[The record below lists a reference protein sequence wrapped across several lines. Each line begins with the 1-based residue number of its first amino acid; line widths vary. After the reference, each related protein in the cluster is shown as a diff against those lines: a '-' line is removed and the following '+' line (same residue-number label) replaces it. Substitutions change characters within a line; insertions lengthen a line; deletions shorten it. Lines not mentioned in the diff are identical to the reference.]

1 MKKPTII
8 QSSIG
13 VLVALSLLLAGCDE
27 APKTQPAP
35 APAKPAEGTKPVGTS
50 APAPAK
56 PADGVKPAVDSV
68 KITSPDQLMKGVEY
82 NSAGKRDP
90 FVSLAKRPEAQK
102 KTGIGSLENF
112 DAGELQLI
120 AILWE
125 KGIGYAVL
133 TAPNGK
139 SFTVRQG
146 TKVGLHGGQVS
157 KIAQDSIT
165 VREVVRNYKGVLA
178 PKDTVLKLRRGDDQ

>member
-1 MKKPTII
+1 MMI
-8 QSSIG
+8 QSSIV
-13 VLVALSLLLAGCDE
+13 VLLALSLLLAGCDE

-35 APAKPAEGTKPVGTS
+35 APAKPAEGAKPIGTS

-56 PADGVKPAVDSV
+56 PGEGAKPATDPA
-68 KITSPDQLMKGVEY
+68 KIASPDQLMKGVEY
-82 NSAGKRDP
+82 NPAGKRDP
-90 FVSLAKRPEAQK
+90 FISLAKRPEVQK

-120 AILWE
+120 AVLWE
-125 KGIGYAVL
+125 KGTGFAVL

-146 TKVGLHGGQVS
+146 MKVGLHGGQVA
-157 KIAQDSIT
+157 KITQDSIT
-165 VREVVRNYKGVLA
+165 IREVVRNYKGVLA

>member
-1 MKKPTII
+1 MII

-13 VLVALSLLLAGCDE
+13 VLVALSLILTGCDE

-35 APAKPAEGTKPVGTS
+35 APAKPIGTS

-56 PADGVKPAVDSV
+56 PADGAKPAADPA
-68 KITSPDQLMKGVEY
+68 KITSPDQLMKGIEY
-82 NSAGKRDP
+82 NPAGKRDP
-90 FVSLAKRPEAQK
+90 FISLAKRPEAQK

-125 KGIGYAVL
+125 KGTGFAVL

-146 TKVGLHGGQVS
+146 MKVGLHGGQVA

-165 VREVVRNYKGVLA
+165 IREVVRNYKGVLA